1 MFCALDAKGSAVR
14 RETPKMSAIA
24 ERYAARVA
32 TGAIEPDTG
41 QLHALQTLARLE
53 ADLASFR
60 PPVKGGALGWLMA
73 LRPIEAPLGAYLW
86 GDVGRGKTM
95 LMDLFFEAAPVVH
108 KRRAHFHEFMTD
120 VHERVRRFRDKLK
133 HGEHADEDPI
143 ALTADEIVGESTLL
157 CFDEFHV
164 TDIADAMILGRLFEK
179 MFARGLVLVATSN
192 VQPSDL
198 YLDGLNRAL
207 FVPFIR
213 TIEARMNVVRLDAR
227 TDFRMEKLGDVTAWH
242 VPADEQARE
251 AIDVAWKRL
260 AGEQGGSPIELPM
273 KGRTIRVPRAGGGA
287 ARFEFPDLCEQPLG
301 PSDFVQIARSFH
313 TVVIDGIPILTDAH
327 RNVVKRFILLIDT
340 MYDSGVKLIASAAA
354 EPDELLKISNGWE
367 AQEFRRT
374 VSRLIEMRSA
384 DYLALPHGRRDS
396 RATGDTTGLVET

>member
-1 MFCALDAKGSAVR
+1 MFCALDAKEGVVR
-14 RETPKMSAIA
+14 RETPNMSAIA

-32 TGAIEPDTG
+32 TGAIEPDMG
-41 QLHALQTLARLE
+41 QLSALQTLARLE
-53 ADLASFR
+53 ADLVSFR

-73 LRPIEAPLGAYLW
+73 RRAIEAPRGAYLW

-95 LMDLFFEAAPVVH
+95 LMDLFFEAAPFAH

-120 VHERVRRFRDKLK
+120 VHERVRRFRDELK
-133 HGEHADEDPI
+133 NGEHGDEDPI
-143 ALTADEIVGESTLL
+143 RLSGDEIAGESTLL

-192 VQPSDL
+192 VPPSDL

-207 FVPFIR
+207 FLPFIR
-213 TIEARMNVVRLDAR
+213 MIEARMDVVRLDAR
-227 TDFRMEKLGDVTAWH
+227 TDFRMEKLGDVAAWH
-242 VPADEQARE
+242 VPTNKQARG

-273 KGRTIRVPRAGGGA
+273 KGRTIHVPRAGGGA
-287 ARFEFPDLCEQPLG
+287 ARFEFSDLCEKPLG
-301 PSDFVQIARSFH
+301 PTDFVQIARSFH
-313 TVVIDGIPILTDAH
+313 TVVIDGIPLLSDAH
-327 RNVVKRFILLIDT
+327 RNAAKRFILLID
-340 MYDSGVKLIASAAA
+340 MLYDSGVKLIVSAAA
-354 EPDELLKISNGWE
+354 EPEQLLTIDSGWE

-374 VSRLIEMRSA
+374 ASRLTEMRSA
-384 DYLALPHGRRDS
+384 EYLALPHGRRDS

>member
-1 MFCALDAKGSAVR
+1 MLRAGRQDGAVR
-14 RETPKMSAIA
+14 RETPEMSAIVG
-24 ERYAARVA
+24 RYAARVA

-41 QLHALQTLARLE
+41 QLQALQTLSRLE
-53 ADLASFR
+53 ADLASYR

-73 LRPIEAPLGAYLW
+73 RRPIEAPRGVYLW

-95 LMDLFFEAAPVVH
+95 LMDLFFEGAPVAH

-120 VHERVRRFRDKLK
+120 VHERVRRFRETLK
-133 HGEHADEDPI
+133 RGEHADEDPI
-143 ALTADEIVGESTLL
+143 ALAGDEIAGETTLL

-164 TDIADAMILGRLFEK
+164 TDIADAMILGRLFER

-192 VQPSDL
+192 VQPSEL

-213 TIEARMNVVRLDAR
+213 MIEARMEIIRLDAR

-242 VPADEQARE
+242 IPANEQARE
-251 AIDVAWKRL
+251 AIDTAWKRL
-260 AGEQGGSPIELPM
+260 AGEHGGSPVELPM
-273 KGRTIRVPRAGGGA
+273 KGRTIHVPRAGGGA
-287 ARFEFPDLCEQPLG
+287 ARFEFSDLCEKPLG
-301 PSDFVQIARSFH
+301 ASDFVQIARSFH
-313 TVVIDGIPILTDAH
+313 TVVIDGIPLLSDAH
-327 RNVVKRFILLIDT
+327 RNAVKRFILLIDT
-340 MYDSGVKLIASAAA
+340 LYDSGVKLIASAAA
-354 EPDELLKISNGWE
+354 EPEELLKIESGWE

-374 VSRLIEMRSA
+374 VSRLIEMRSVE
-384 DYLALPHGRRDS
+384 YLALPHGRRDS

>member
-1 MFCALDAKGSAVR
+1 
-14 RETPKMSAIA
+14 MSAIA

-32 TGAIEPDTG
+32 TGAIEPDLG

-73 LRPIEAPLGAYLW
+73 RRPIEAPRGAYLW

-95 LMDLFFEAAPVVH
+95 LMDLFFEAAPVAL

-133 HGEHADEDPI
+133 HGEDADEDPI
-143 ALTADEIVGESTLL
+143 SLTADEIAGESTLL
-157 CFDEFHV
+157 C
-164 TDIADAMILGRLFEK
+164 GRLFEK

-192 VQPSDL
+192 VQPTEL

-207 FVPFIR
+207 FLPFIR

-287 ARFEFPDLCEQPLG
+287 ARFEFPDLCEKPLG

-313 TVVIDGIPILTDAH
+313 TVVIDGIPILSDVH
-327 RNVVKRFILLIDT
+327 RNAAKRFILLIDT
-340 MYDSGVKLIASAAA
+340 LYDSGVKLIASAAA
-354 EPDELLKISNGWE
+354 EPEQLLKIDSGWE

-374 VSRLIEMRSA
+374 ASRLNEMRSTA
-384 DYLALPHGRRDS
+384 YLALPHGRRDS

>member
-1 MFCALDAKGSAVR
+1 
-14 RETPKMSAIA
+14 MSAIVG
-24 ERYAARVA
+24 RYAARVA

-53 ADLASFR
+53 TDLASFR
-60 PPVKGGALGWLMA
+60 PPAKGGALGWLMA
-73 LRPIEAPLGAYLW
+73 RRPIEAPRGVYLW

-95 LMDLFFEAAPVVH
+95 LMDLFFEGAPVVR

-120 VHERVRRFRDKLK
+120 VHERVRRFREKLK

-143 ALTADEIVGESTLL
+143 ALTGDEIAGESTLL

-164 TDIADAMILGRLFEK
+164 TDIADAMILGRLFER
-179 MFARGLVLVATSN
+179 MFARGLILVATSN

-213 TIEARMNVVRLDAR
+213 MIEAHMDVVRLDAR

-242 VPADEQARE
+242 VPADEQARG
-251 AIDVAWKRL
+251 AIDIAWRRL
-260 AGEQGGSPIELPM
+260 AGDHGGSPIELPM
-273 KGRTIRVPRAGGGA
+273 KGRTIHVPRAGGGA
-287 ARFEFPDLCEQPLG
+287 ARFEFSDLCENPLG
-301 PSDFVQIARSFH
+301 ASDFVQIARSFH
-313 TVVIDGIPILTDAH
+313 TVVIDGIPILSDAH
-327 RNVVKRFILLIDT
+327 RNAVKRFILLIDT
-340 MYDSGVKLIASAAA
+340 LYDSGVKLIGSAAA
-354 EPDELLKISNGWE
+354 EPEELLKIDSGWE

-374 VSRLIEMRSA
+374 VSRLMEMRSA
-384 DYLALPHGRRDS
+384 EYLALPHGRRDS